1 MLHIKDS
8 GKLEFWVRLKID
20 LRYSI
25 SNHGRVR
32 GVYGQLLR
40 LRINNCG
47 YVQVFIKLNGR
58 TKGFL
63 VHRLV
68 AEAFL
73 DLDLSNLNVQV
84 NHLDKDKS
92 HNHVNNL
99 ELCSA
104 SQNRSHAFDHTYD
117 RDSSTHKRC
126 RGCEEVKLHIF
137 FTVNRATKDG
147 LSIYCKSCIRERIKN
162 VGEDH

>member
-1 MLHIKDS
+1 MLHINDS
-8 GKLEFWVRLKID
+8 RKLELWVRLKVD
-20 LRYSI
+20 PRYSI

-32 GVYGQLLR
+32 GTFGQLLS
-40 LRINNCG
+40 LRTNNCG
-47 YVQVFIKLNGR
+47 YVQVFIKLNGK

-73 DLDLSNLNVQV
+73 NLDLSNLNVQV
-84 NHLDKDKS
+84 NHLDMDKS
-92 HNHVNNL
+92 NNDVNNL

-104 SQNRSHAFDHTYD
+104 SQNRSHAFDHTYYQ
-117 RDSSTHKRC
+117 DSSTHKRC

-137 FTVNRATKDG
+137 FTTNRATRDG
-147 LSIYCKSCIRERIKN
+147 LSIYCKSCVRERVKN
-162 VGEDH
+162 VSKNH